1 MSAPHACPH
10 RLPQGRA
17 SLVAFTVDGCDVM
30 QLAAD
35 LDKIHHIAVRCDQA
49 QHQFS

>member
-1 MSAPHACPH
+1 MRAHTACP
-10 RLPQGRA
+10 RA
-17 SLVAFTVDGCDVM
+17 APALWPSRWMGGDVM